1 MNLLKRHEA
10 SLMLRMDF
18 PRSSCLLDL
27 SVGRIFGK
35 GLAAVVIPKR
45 LCGDSEVDGNGEPLS
60 SVGVA

>member
-1 MNLLKRHEA
+1 
-10 SLMLRMDF
+10 MLRMDF

-60 SVGVA
+60 SIGVA